1 MIALNTV
8 KGIIEI
14 SSWHDIVE
22 RPHFRSNINPT
33 NVDLKEIIGS
43 YQFPE
48 DVPCGLTTCHQP
60 HKRGYIVV
68 TKEGYET
75 NIGKDCGKNYFSVDF
90 VEMKTRF
97 DRDVK
102 ISLQRDNIR
111 KAKETAPQLLEHVE
125 GLRKQPRGADWIYS
139 RIEKLRNRGVIGEAA
154 ANEIRKMLKERRR
167 ELLSSRLATKE
178 ERERDFSMNPSLE
191 DKYRGQPYYV
201 TIVTGSI
208 NHLEAMSKDNDLKEL
223 LIRGVTQTLRQLI
236 DCDVDN
242 LKPRELAQLSKDA
255 SNIQAKINMA
265 QEIIPLAQKLLT
277 ASNLEPLAFWVEEH
291 HGERAAA
298 PFKRF
303 IEQL

>member
-14 SSWHDIVE
+14 SSWRDIVE

-102 ISLQRDNIR
+102 TSLQRDNVR
-111 KAKETAPQLLEHVE
+111 KAKETASQLLEHVE
-125 GLRKQPRGADWIYS
+125 GLRKQPKGADWIYS
-139 RIEKLRNRGVIGEAA
+139 RIERLRNRGVIGEAA
-154 ANEIRKMLKERRR
+154 ANEIRKMLKERRK
-167 ELLSSRLATKE
+167 ELLSSRLASKE

-191 DKYRGQPYYV
+191 DKFRGQPYYI

-223 LIRGVTQTLRQLI
+223 LIRSVTQTLRQLI

-242 LKPRELAQLSKDA
+242 LVILPKKQCVHK
-255 SNIQAKINMA
+255 
-265 QEIIPLAQKLLT
+265 
-277 ASNLEPLAFWVEEH
+277 
-291 HGERAAA
+291 
-298 PFKRF
+298 
-303 IEQL
+303 